1 MIGIAMHNYTRIFP
15 LLVIFV
21 MMLSLFIGS
30 SCENGT
36 GPEDEGTLVGTW
48 QLAIVT
54 LKDTPVGDI
63 FMTAEQFLGR
73 SGTDAQTSTLQLNED
88 GSASLTT
95 TYTDGSSDAVDGSW
109 SSDGDELTINEAG
122 MDGTFP
128 YELDRF
134 TLAIIM
140 IMAIDFD
147 SDGTE
152 EDIEIEMKYNRV

>member
-1 MIGIAMHNYTRIFP
+1 MSYYPKTS
-15 LLVIFV
+15 LLRAFLLMV
-21 MMLSLFIGS
+21 LALFIGS
-30 SCENGT
+30 SCENQT
-36 GPEDEGTLVGTW
+36 GPENEGTLVGTW

-54 LKDTPVGDI
+54 MKDTPVGDI

-73 SGTDAQTSTLQLNED
+73 SGTEAQTSTLQLNED

-95 TYTDGSSDAVDGSW
+95 TYTDGSSDTVDGSW

-122 MDGTFP
+122 MDDTFP

-134 TLAIIM
+134 TLTIIM